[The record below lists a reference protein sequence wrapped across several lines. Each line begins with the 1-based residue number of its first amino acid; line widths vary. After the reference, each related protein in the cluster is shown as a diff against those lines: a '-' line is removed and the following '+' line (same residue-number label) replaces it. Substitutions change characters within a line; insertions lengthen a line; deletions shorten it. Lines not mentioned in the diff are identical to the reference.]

1 MSVSSDPVSTFAC
14 HGESTAVAELFGR
27 HREMVYRVCM
37 RFLGHHHD
45 AEDVTQETFHRAAAS
60 INRWDP
66 QRPIEPWLATIAGNR
81 CRTLLSR
88 RRRET
93 NVQSI
98 DELPANLLP
107 IGTADSTSS
116 ESSVVLDEWLHHALA
131 ELPDHQRRAFELIHR
146 DNLSYPQ
153 AADRMGRS
161 TGTIKTWV
169 RRARMLV
176 RERGRREGIGI
187 LTASVASILF
197 VVFGWFTPEPTAVT
211 QLPAGHLLHSSGP
224 AGESSVSTEVDWQ
237 YASLQAFSVAD
248 IDFESIEMMPAGA
261 IPIELWI
268 EQTSPILGE
277 LQQGVAPVG
286 RTLRNVFM
294 LFTYAS
300 PTVYPTSN
308 AADTSDAVGD
318 LDTLPMSDFRQT

>member
-1 MSVSSDPVSTFAC
+1 M
-14 HGESTAVAELFGR
+14 AELFGQ

-66 QRPIEPWLATIAGNR
+66 QRPIEPWLAAIAGNR

-93 NVQSI
+93 TVQSI
-98 DELPANLLP
+98 DELPTNLLP
-107 IGTADSTSS
+107 IGRVDSTGS
-116 ESSVVLDEWLHHALA
+116 EPPIVLDEWLNHALA

-169 RRARMLV
+169 RRARLIV
-176 RERGRREGIGI
+176 RERGRRDGIGI
-187 LTASVASILF
+187 VAASVASILMVAF
-197 VVFGWFTPEPTAVT
+197 SWFTPQNPSVT
-211 QLPAGHLLHSSGP
+211 QHSPGVTRYSPSVTQQPSYFSHRVEDGRPAIPITGRRIPPDELAS
-224 AGESSVSTEVDWQ
+224 STEVDWQ
-237 YASLQAFSVAD
+237 YASLEAFSIAEL
-248 IDFESIEMMPAGA
+248 DFRSIETMPAGT
-261 IPIELWI
+261 IPIEQWI
-268 EQTSPILGE
+268 EQSTPVLGE
-277 LQQGVAPVG
+277 LQQGIAPVG
-286 RTLRNVFM
+286 RALRNVFM
-294 LFTYAS
+294 LFSYAL
-300 PTVYPTSN
+300 P
-308 AADTSDAVGD
+308 SDVHASD
-318 LDTLPMSDFRQT
+318 LGQT